1 MLADSK
7 DKIKQVLEQEK
18 IFYDNK
24 LVKTYEAQ
32 RKDRM
37 GDAIGDYLTDEKID
51 ARVCYEEMMEEVQ
64 SWIDYH
70 RKFLK
75 KAETLQQLM
84 LGNREIEP
92 LDDLIGL
99 D

>member
-7 DKIKQVLEQEK
+7 EKIKQVLDREK
-18 IFYDNK
+18 NFYDDK
-24 LVKTYEAQ
+24 HLKTYEAQ

-51 ARVCYEEMMEEVQ
+51 ARTCYEDMLSEVQ

-70 RKFLK
+70 RTFLK
-75 KAETLQQLM
+75 KAETLKELM
-84 LGNREIEP
+84 LGQRP
-92 LDDLIGL
+92 DQLDDLIGL

>member
-7 DKIKQVLEQEK
+7 EKIKQVLDREK
-18 IFYDNK
+18 NFYDDK
-24 LVKTYEAQ
+24 QLKTYEAQ

-37 GDAIGDYLTDEKID
+37 GEAIGDYLTDEKVD
-51 ARVCYEEMMEEVQ
+51 ARLCYEEMLAEVQ
-64 SWIDYH
+64 SWIEYH

-75 KAETLQQLM
+75 KAETLKELM
-84 LGNREIEP
+84 LGNRPAQLE
-92 LDDLIGL
+92 DLIGL

>member
-7 DKIKQVLEQEK
+7 EKIKQVLDREK
-18 IFYDNK
+18 NFYDDK
-24 LVKTYEAQ
+24 RVKTYEAQ

-51 ARVCYEEMMEEVQ
+51 ARACYEDMLTEVQ

-70 RKFLK
+70 RKFLQ
-75 KAETLQQLM
+75 KAETLKELM
-84 LGNREIEP
+84 MGQRP
-92 LDDLIGL
+92 DQLDDLIGL

>member
-7 DKIKQVLEQEK
+7 EKIKQVLDREK
-18 IFYDNK
+18 NFYDDK

-32 RKDRM
+32 PKDRM

-51 ARVCYEEMMEEVQ
+51 ARACYEDMLTEVQ

-75 KAETLQQLM
+75 KAETLKELM
-84 LGNREIEP
+84 LGQRP
-92 LDDLIGL
+92 DQLDDLIGL

>member
-7 DKIKQVLEQEK
+7 EKIKQVLDREK
-18 IFYDNK
+18 NFYDDK
-24 LVKTYEAQ
+24 QLKTYEAQ

-37 GDAIGDYLTDEKID
+37 GEAIGDYLTDEKCD
-51 ARVCYEEMMEEVQ
+51 SRECYEEMLAEVQ

-70 RKFLK
+70 RKFLT
-75 KAETLQQLM
+75 KAETLKELM
-84 LGNREIEP
+84 LGNRPAQLE
-92 LDDLIGL
+92 DLIGL

>member
-7 DKIKQVLEQEK
+7 EKIKQVLDREK
-18 IFYDNK
+18 NFYDDK
-24 LVKTYEAQ
+24 QLKTYEAQ
-32 RKDRM
+32 RKDRI

-51 ARVCYEEMMEEVQ
+51 ARVCYEEMLAEVQ

-70 RKFLK
+70 RKFLT
-75 KAETLQQLM
+75 KAETLKELM
-84 LGNREIEP
+84 LGNRP
-92 LDDLIGL
+92 AQLDDLIGL

>member
-7 DKIKQVLEQEK
+7 EKIKQVLDREK
-18 IFYDNK
+18 NFYDDK

-51 ARVCYEEMMEEVQ
+51 ARACYEDMLTEVQ

-70 RKFLK
+70 RKFLQ
-75 KAETLQQLM
+75 KAETLKELM
-84 LGNREIEP
+84 MGQRP
-92 LDDLIGL
+92 DQLDDLIGL

>member
-7 DKIKQVLEQEK
+7 EKIKQVLDREK
-18 IFYDNK
+18 NFYDDK
-24 LVKTYEAQ
+24 QLKTYEAQ

-37 GDAIGDYLTDEKID
+37 GDAIGDYLTDEKTD
-51 ARVCYEEMMEEVQ
+51 ARVCYEEMLAEVQ

-75 KAETLQQLM
+75 KAETLKELM
-84 LGNREIEP
+84 LGQRP
-92 LDDLIGL
+92 DQLDDLIGL

>member
-1 MLADSK
+1 MLADSQE
-7 DKIKQVLEQEK
+7 KIKQVLDREK
-18 IFYDNK
+18 NFYDDK

-37 GDAIGDYLTDEKID
+37 GDAIGDYLTDEKVD
-51 ARVCYEEMMEEVQ
+51 ARACYEDMLTEVQ

-75 KAETLQQLM
+75 KAETLKELM
-84 LGNREIEP
+84 LGQRP
-92 LDDLIGL
+92 DQLDDLIGL

>member
-7 DKIKQVLEQEK
+7 EKIKQVLDREK
-18 IFYDNK
+18 NFYDDK

-37 GDAIGDYLTDEKID
+37 GEAIGDYLTDEKVD
-51 ARVCYEEMMEEVQ
+51 ARVCYEEMLAEVQ

-70 RKFLK
+70 RKFMK
-75 KAETLQQLM
+75 KAETLKEFM
-84 LGNREIEP
+84 LGQRP
-92 LDDLIGL
+92 DQLDDLIGL

>member
-7 DKIKQVLEQEK
+7 EKIKQVLDREK
-18 IFYDNK
+18 NFYDDK

-51 ARVCYEEMMEEVQ
+51 ARACYEDMLTEVQ

-70 RKFLK
+70 RKVLQ
-75 KAETLQQLM
+75 KAETLKELL
-84 LGNREIEP
+84 LGQRP
-92 LDDLIGL
+92 DQLDDLIGL

>member
-7 DKIKQVLEQEK
+7 EKIKQVLDREK
-18 IFYDNK
+18 NFYDDK

-37 GDAIGDYLTDEKID
+37 GDAIGDYLTDEKVD
-51 ARVCYEEMMEEVQ
+51 ARECYEDMLTEVQ

-75 KAETLQQLM
+75 KAETLKELM
-84 LGNREIEP
+84 LGQRP
-92 LDDLIGL
+92 GQLDDLIGL

>member
-7 DKIKQVLEQEK
+7 EKIKQVLDREK
-18 IFYDNK
+18 NFYDDK

-37 GDAIGDYLTDEKID
+37 GEAITDYLTDERVT
-51 ARVCYEEMMEEVQ
+51 ARSCYEDMLAEVD
-64 SWIDYH
+64 SWISYH
-70 RKFLK
+70 ASNMK
-75 KAETLQQLM
+75 KAEELKSLM
-84 LGNREIEP
+84 LGNRP
-92 LDDLIGL
+92 DQLDDLIGL

>member
-7 DKIKQVLEQEK
+7 EKIQQVLDREK
-18 IFYDNK
+18 NFYDDK
-24 LVKTYEAQ
+24 LMKTYEAQ

-51 ARVCYEEMMEEVQ
+51 ARACYEDMLTEVQ

-75 KAETLQQLM
+75 KAETLKDLM
-84 LGNREIEP
+84 LGQRP
-92 LDDLIGL
+92 DQLDDLIGL